1 MRKSPSLLVSLV
13 ALPLLSFSA
22 HAAETKKT
30 IEGNVPADGLDH
42 FFVPFDVPTG
52 TQEIEI
58 HHEDQSDANIL
69 DFGLYDTKGHR
80 GWGGGTSENTIVNAG
95 AASRGYVAGPIEGG
109 TWKVVVGK
117 AKIVEMP
124 GKYKLDITFRDT
136 VTLAAQTRKP
146 YAEVPAI
153 RTGRKYYSIDFHVH
167 SQEST
172 DASPSLD
179 QIAKYAVTQ
188 GLDAVVVS
196 DHNVTSQLDYFA
208 DAQAANP
215 SVLLVPGVEYTTYAG
230 HALGIGATK
239 WVDHKV
245 GQPGVTIEG
254 AATAFRDM
262 GALFALAHPAL
273 DIGNA
278 CIGCG
283 WKHTLKPELIGGVEI
298 CTGSIQKEGA
308 SFTNAAIDF
317 WQNLVVKGAHI
328 PAIGGSDDHG
338 GGNNSLA
345 KSNIGEPTTY
355 ILADELS
362 VPALLKG
369 LREGRTFVKLRSAK
383 DPAVELDASVAPTK
397 DTIETTAPAVLKFA
411 VKGLAE
417 PMKLRL
423 VKNGATLREQDLT
436 ADQVVEESV
445 NAPELEE
452 DSYRAELR
460 AGTELRVV
468 TSHLFV
474 KKPGAV
480 TTPTTTPPV
489 VTESGGCSLSPSSTS
504 LSVAGFG
511 SIMIALAAMASR
523 LRRRG

>member
-1 MRKSPSLLVSLV
+1 MRALLWNIAQSLKRYAQAEAYYREALQHAADDADVHWSVSLNRLRLV
-13 ALPLLSFSA
+13 PEAEKASRMAALSVELDQAGDQYELA
-22 HAAETKKT
+22 RHHLNLGHQATDIGKQTLRLAYHHLDTARRLAEPRGDTRLT
-30 IEGNVPADGLDH
+30 AEAIDALAQLYENRGRIADGLALSAQALRIVGALSPARKADL
-42 FFVPFDVPTG
+42 VISL
-52 TQEIEI
+52 EWR
-58 HHEDQSDANIL
+58 
-69 DFGLYDTKGHR
+69 R
-80 GWGGGTSENTIVNAG
+80 GRLLKARGES
-95 AASRGYVAGPIEGG
+95 AAA
-109 TWKVVVGK
+109 
-117 AKIVEMP
+117 
-124 GKYKLDITFRDT
+124 
-136 VTLAAQTRKP
+136 LAAYRRVV
-146 YAEVPAI
+146 E
-153 RTGRKYYSIDFHVH
+153 
-167 SQEST
+167 
-172 DASPSLD
+172 
-179 QIAKYAVTQ
+179 QI
-188 GLDAVVVS
+188 DAVRQ
-196 DHNVTSQLDYFA
+196 DI
-208 DAQAANP
+208 P
-215 SVLLVPGVEYTTYAG
+215 VEYEDGRSSYRTLFEPVYTTYAD
-230 HALGIGATK
+230 LLLRQ
-239 WVDHKV
+239 V
-245 GQPGVTIEG
+245 
-254 AATAFRDM
+254 
-262 GALFALAHPAL
+262 
-273 DIGNA
+273 
-278 CIGCG
+278 
-283 WKHTLKPELIGGVEI
+283 
-298 CTGSIQKEGA
+298 
-308 SFTNAAIDF
+308 
-317 WQNLVVKGAHI
+317 
-328 PAIGGSDDHG
+328 DDHG

-383 DPAVELDASVAPTK
+383 DPAVELEASVAPTK
-397 DTIETTAPAVLKFA
+397 DTIETTAPVVLKFA

-480 TTPTTTPPV
+480 TPPTTTPPV
-489 VTESGGCSLSPSSTS
+489 VTESGGCSLSPSSKS